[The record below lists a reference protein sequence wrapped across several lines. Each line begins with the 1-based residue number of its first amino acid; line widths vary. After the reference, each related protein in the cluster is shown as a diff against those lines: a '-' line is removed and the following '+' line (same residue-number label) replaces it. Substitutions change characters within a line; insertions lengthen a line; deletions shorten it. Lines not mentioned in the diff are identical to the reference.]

1 MLFISLLFNAF
12 CVSCILVEQESTSM
26 TPPKQ
31 SNTPVVPPK
40 QSNTPV
46 VALSVSIPLLV
57 VILLAAAAGW
67 IRHRRSVRMRGWV
80 GRVGKRLTFSSTED
94 TFESTENTLKR

>member
-1 MLFISLLFNAF
+1 
-12 CVSCILVEQESTSM
+12 M
-26 TPPKQ
+26 TPASQ
-31 SNTPVVPPK
+31 SNTPVI
-40 QSNTPV
+40 
-46 VALSVSIPLLV
+46 ALSVTIPLLII
-57 VILLAAAAGW
+57 ILLAAVVGW